1 MSGLQPLWF
10 HVCNVLL
17 HAAAS
22 LLFTRVCLAVAGLQP
37 NFAGAAG
44 VLFAAHPIHTEA
56 VSTAHKSIWATRQA
70 HPARTVALSKRKFC
84 GRIWALFLCITKL
97 WTFGEIAGFLYGLS
111 ELFCLLGYY
120 IGYARTFRDTYR
132 THLRGSVVREKAFSL
147 GQLTH
152 EDRAD
157 RLSRNAGA

>member
-1 MSGLQPLWF
+1 MFIQLLVKTNTVKILKYFSFPVCRANYQVSGFQPLWF

-56 VSTAHKSIWATRQA
+56 VSAA
-70 HPARTVALSKRKFC
+70 
-84 GRIWALFLCITKL
+84 
-97 WTFGEIAGFLYGLS
+97 
-111 ELFCLLGYY
+111 
-120 IGYARTFRDTYR
+120 
-132 THLRGSVVREKAFSL
+132 SL
-147 GQLTH
+147 
-152 EDRAD
+152 
-157 RLSRNAGA
+157 

>member
-1 MSGLQPLWF
+1 LFIVCRANYQVSGLQPLWF

-56 VSTAHKSIWATRQA
+56 VSTA
-70 HPARTVALSKRKFC
+70 LN
-84 GRIWALFLCITKL
+84 CITNTGACSLPDLPAK
-97 WTFGEIAGFLYGLS
+97 
-111 ELFCLLGYY
+111 
-120 IGYARTFRDTYR
+120 YR
-132 THLRGSVVREKAFSL
+132 
-147 GQLTH
+147 
-152 EDRAD
+152 
-157 RLSRNAGA
+157 

>member
-1 MSGLQPLWF
+1 MTRKQKMKASIILFIACRANYQVSGLQPLWF

-56 VSTAHKSIWATRQA
+56 VSK
-70 HPARTVALSKRKFC
+70 ALHCVTDTGTC
-84 GRIWALFLCITKL
+84 GRTD
-97 WTFGEIAGFLYGLS
+97 LS
-111 ELFCLLGYY
+111 
-120 IGYARTFRDTYR
+120 AKYR
-132 THLRGSVVREKAFSL
+132 
-147 GQLTH
+147 
-152 EDRAD
+152 
-157 RLSRNAGA
+157 

>member
-1 MSGLQPLWF
+1 MGKQKKTYILLLVYRANYQVSGLQPLWF

-56 VSTAHKSIWATRQA
+56 VSTALHSITDAAIFQQNI
-70 HPARTVALSKRKFC
+70 VN
-84 GRIWALFLCITKL
+84 
-97 WTFGEIAGFLYGLS
+97 
-111 ELFCLLGYY
+111 LL
-120 IGYARTFRDTYR
+120 
-132 THLRGSVVREKAFSL
+132 
-147 GQLTH
+147 
-152 EDRAD
+152 
-157 RLSRNAGA
+157 

>member
-10 HVCNVLL
+10 HVSNVLL

-56 VSTAHKSIWATRQA
+56 VSVIHRHILAMQYHS
-70 HPARTVALSKRKFC
+70 VY
-84 GRIWALFLCITKL
+84 GKL
-97 WTFGEIAGFLYGLS
+97 AIVFVLNVYT
-111 ELFCLLGYY
+111 
-120 IGYARTFRDTYR
+120 
-132 THLRGSVVREKAFSL
+132 
-147 GQLTH
+147 
-152 EDRAD
+152 
-157 RLSRNAGA
+157 